1 MGIQIQNLEAKTS
14 KKLIKSIFFM
24 KLTWNQAKK
33 MNLFA
38 EIEEFPE
45 TDPDM
50 ISEMLDWPFDA
61 DEEIKFEHDFDF
73 QLCFETSPN
82 VECTYPRCTFNK
94 NEKILELDKKL
105 LGNTDTKKDDVK
117 IEPSDGGAA
126 KTVPGSNPEQT
137 QVSEIVEKP
146 ATNCENE
153 DPNISTNQEEV
164 MAFPKAPI
172 GTSKS
177 PEKIT
182 KKPRNPLK
190 RKTPSEIKCKDCA
203 D

>member
-1 MGIQIQNLEAKTS
+1 MGEAKTS
-14 KKLIKSIFFM
+14 QNSTVLKFNQILI
-24 KLTWNQAKK
+24 LH
-33 MNLFA
+33 
-38 EIEEFPE
+38 EIKEFPE

-82 VECTYPRCTFNK
+82 AECTYPRCTFNK

-117 IEPSDGGAA
+117 IEPSDRGAA
-126 KTVPGSNPEQT
+126 KTVAGSNPEQT

-146 ATNCENE
+146 TTNCENE
-153 DPNISTNQEEV
+153 DPNISTNQEDSFSTKCDICGISFASLNELGV
-164 MAFPKAPI
+164 HAFDHFNI
-172 GTSKS
+172 
-177 PEKIT
+177 
-182 KKPRNPLK
+182 
-190 RKTPSEIKCKDCA
+190 
-203 D
+203 